1 MLMGFDS
8 NGVRGSPAT
17 GVIFGLPAT
26 GAIFSFATFEAAAAV
41 NNTSRP
47 LSSNPKYSME
57 AVENIWFKVQN
68 TFITYGYNEKLFI
81 LPTTVSFGGKKEGLS
96 VVVD

>member
-1 MLMGFDS
+1 MGLDN

-26 GAIFSFATFEAAAAV
+26 GVIFSFASFEAAAAV

-47 LSSNPKYSME
+47 LSSNPRYSME
-57 AVENIWFKVQN
+57 VVENIWFKVQN
-68 TFITYGYNEKLFI
+68 QMIDKMDI
-81 LPTTVSFGGKKEGLS
+81 
-96 VVVD
+96 